1 MIRFFLGTDGLTE
14 EFQEALSDLKKFHPS
29 PIFLWYHHHDNPLVN
44 IVFPFFDFVSKAD
57 DHGKVAA
64 LAEDLLGSVQWSDAI
79 EAADSPRIF
88 PVGKIFHYLLLIEI
102 LAFVISNTFCSE
114 QRFRSDG
121 RLYCAL
127 QWVLHGNSIT
137 TWSQH
142 TELTYLKHCATFL
155 PVNHCTAS
163 YQHCSRLPTLPTWPA
178 LQAARQ
184 RSTLPPS
191 WASGCRGQPSNEF
204 YSHFFLSP
212 ATARPPV
219 PTVTRSPSPMRA
231 SPCSLTTTTTTSWAA
246 SYLKYLWIRS
256 GNPQK
261 FVPQFNYYLTRGCQT
276 NPFQLQL
283 ISDWMQADK
292 LFWR

>member
-1 MIRFFLGTDGLTE
+1 MIIL
-14 EFQEALSDLKKFHPS
+14 
-29 PIFLWYHHHDNPLVN
+29 LWTPFPL
-44 IVFPFFDFVSKAD
+44 FFDFVSKAD

-102 LAFVISNTFCSE
+102 LPFVISNYFCSE

-127 QWVLHGNSIT
+127 QWVLYGNSIT

-163 YQHCSRLPTLPTWPA
+163 CQHCSRLPTLPTWPA

-184 RSTLPPS
+184 RSILPPS

-204 YSHFFLSP
+204 CLHFFFL
-212 ATARPPV
+212 
-219 PTVTRSPSPMRA
+219 
-231 SPCSLTTTTTTSWAA
+231 
-246 SYLKYLWIRS
+246 
-256 GNPQK
+256 
-261 FVPQFNYYLTRGCQT
+261 
-276 NPFQLQL
+276 
-283 ISDWMQADK
+283 
-292 LFWR
+292 